1 MAEGDGTPSVTVT
14 AEVDGAARSTQTNV
28 AVRATGGTAKAGVDF
43 VDIGTVTVSIPAGA
57 TRATQSF
64 GFSPIDDDI
73 DEGASETVIL
83 SATAQGLTGSTATL
97 TITDDDGRGI
107 NVSQG
112 AVTVEEDD
120 PSGGTY
126 TVALVSQP
134 AGTVTVRVAVSGN
147 NEVKATPQTLIFTAT
162 DWNAPQTVTVTAEHD
177 DDSQA
182 DSAQIRHTASGADY
196 TGVSAVS
203 VAVTVNDDDIRG
215 VTISHTALKVREGGQ
230 GSYTVVL
237 DTRPTGTVTV
247 TPTVSGDDDVRV
259 SPSTLRFS
267 ASRWNTPLTV
277 TVTGAQDIDQAP
289 DIATIAHTVAGA
301 DYGTEAVQANN
312 IEVTI
317 TDDDV
322 PSTGITISLS
332 TDRVQES
339 GGPIQI
345 TVTGELD
352 ASPALND
359 TTVTLTLG
367 TGTAGDDDFV
377 SIEPVPLTIRTGQTS
392 GSAHVLVTPV
402 ADYIDEGTGETLRL
416 RATTTSTLELRPQTT
431 FEITIE
437 DDDDPASN
445 EITLTVS
452 RQTLG
457 ESAGET
463 QITVT
468 GELNAA
474 PAQSDIIAT
483 LTLEAGSADN
493 DDFEAIEPV
502 RLTIRAGRTS
512 GSARVPVTPVN
523 DRIDEG
529 TGETLRLVAEVS
541 QAPASLVIRQP
552 NVFELTIEDDD
563 EAALVLS
570 RNALTVREGESATYT
585 VRLDSQPT
593 DSVTMTL
600 SATGADAE
608 EVTARPQE
616 LMFTAQDWNTPR
628 TVTVSATKDT
638 DGSDDSAE
646 IGHALD
652 GGGYDDISGEV
663 VVTVDDIDTASRSVQ
678 IAIKPDRVEEDDAT
692 TTVEITA
699 TLNGATRSVATSV
712 DLNANG
718 GTATNGTD
726 FTAITT
732 VMVRIPAGELSAT
745 QTFHFTPIDDS
756 IDEGLSETVIF
767 NATTDGLSV
776 RPATMTIVDNDGR
789 GIELTSTLV
798 EVEEGDANGE
808 TYTVALAT
816 QPTGTV
822 TVRIAVS
829 GNSDI
834 AVTPTSLTFTDSSW
848 STPQPIT
855 ITAAQDD
862 DATHESAELRHTA
875 SGADYGGVRALAL
888 NVEVE
893 DDDIQGVTISKDEV
907 VFEEGGSATY
917 TVVLDTQPTGTVTV
931 RPEIITGG
939 DEDVRTSP
947 ASLSFTRSS
956 WSTAKTVTVS
966 GAQDLDQSDDR
977 TRIEHTVSGAD
988 YGETE
993 VASVEVTVTDDDTA
1007 STQVRLTISTNT
1019 VHESDPRTQITVTGE
1034 VDGSPTHNPIEIE
1047 LKFQDIGQAQA
1058 GRDYEVVQPVTLIIA
1073 TGRTSGTQQIA
1084 MTPVNDRI
1092 DEGDGEKVRLVATT
1106 TSELELAPARSF
1118 DITIEDDDEAGLV
1131 LSHTALTVQEE
1142 GNTSYT
1148 VKLSSQPVR
1157 TVGVVV
1163 EVTGANADNLTI
1175 TPDYLVFTG
1184 TSWNTA
1190 QTVTVEA
1197 GEDPDGDDGR
1207 ATIEHWPDPSYA
1219 KQDVDLEV
1227 TMDDTDL
1234 TSSNVELSLTPAQIT
1249 EDSTTQS
1256 VVLEAA
1262 LDGAARAG
1270 ATAVA
1275 VRVTGGTATPTADFV
1290 DIGTVTVTIPAGQK
1304 SATQTFDFSPV
1315 NDSIDEGLGES
1326 AVFGGTTPGLTVG
1339 TATLTITDD
1348 DGKGIVL
1355 SQSTVNV
1362 TEGADASY
1370 TVALATQPTG
1380 PVTVRV
1386 SVTGNSDVTV
1396 TPNSVEFTASN
1407 WNTPKTVTVN
1417 AAHDGNAAD
1426 DTAELRHA
1434 ASGGGYAG
1442 VTALALTVDVIDD
1455 DTHGVTIST
1464 TTLDVGEGD
1473 QATYTVVLDTEPT
1486 GTVTIQATLAPG
1498 SDEDVHVSPQTLNF
1512 TRSSWN
1518 SAKTVT
1524 VSAREDSDFTVDKAT
1539 IEHSVSGADY
1549 GDESVTAPS
1558 VDVTVSDNDTAS
1570 TQITLSLS
1578 RQAVRE
1584 SDGATPIT
1592 VTADL
1597 DAAPSDEAI
1606 EVTLDLEGS
1615 PGSAQKDTDFEGI
1628 TPVTLAIAAGRT
1640 SASADVVLTPIN
1652 DQIDE
1657 DSGETLRLVAQTNSS
1672 LELTPGSEFEITIE
1686 DDDERALMLSKTWV
1700 TVGEGESTTY
1710 TVKLATQPTATVTV
1724 TLSPSGAGASSLS
1737 TNPQTLTFT
1746 ASSWN
1751 TAETVTVSAAN
1762 DADANDET
1770 GKIVHAAS
1778 GADYA
1783 GLRGELGVTILD
1795 KTGGPIVTGVTI
1807 SPTPPGASAVYAS
1820 PRTKDGLA
1828 ALPANAVHGP
1838 GARLTFTVTFSRAV
1852 NIVPD
1857 ANTGA
1862 APELKIDIFGRPH
1875 TARYSG
1881 GSGTTQLRFGWTVS
1895 RGDYDANGLE
1905 TRAFTENGAKIEDG
1919 TGREANTSGATQ
1931 SNLQAHR
1938 IRGGFYNMRISA
1950 ESTSVREGDELEIR
1964 VTRDEGH
1971 NVDAHA
1977 IVRVTDSGLPEES
1990 KFSLLSFPFYASGGN
2005 ADPAVSRNRITVPG
2019 NSAINDDRTL
2029 AIEII
2034 HSDFRNQWYEIGP
2047 PASVNVA
2054 VTENHLGADA
2064 PVLSVGPAN
2073 AHEVPGA
2080 TLNFEVSLNKTPDG
2094 TVTVDYTTRDGT
2106 ATVADGDYVARSG
2119 TLTFEGTETE
2129 HTVAVE
2135 VLPDAHD
2142 EGRETVWLVLSNPQ
2156 GAVIGR
2162 GENYG
2167 LIHNDGPIPKAWNA
2181 RFGRTVAEQVL
2192 EAVEGRMRAT
2202 PAPGAE
2208 VALAGERIGAQSPDR
2223 GPGQA
2228 EPGSDAEREARRE
2241 EEARRDTQ
2249 RLADWLKGETDP
2261 EEAQRLRSRAVT
2273 PRDLLTGSS
2282 FALTAETAGE
2292 DLVSLWGRGA
2302 VTRFDGREGDLML
2315 DGEVV
2320 TGMLGADWTGG
2331 RWTAGLIVSHST
2343 AEGGYSGAPD
2353 AGDAGSGGNKVEAT
2367 LTGLFPWARHAL
2379 SERLEAWGAAGYGA
2393 GDLTVTPKAP
2403 GTGGD
2408 GPAIHAD
2415 LDLRMAAV
2423 GLRGT
2428 ILDGGADGLT
2438 LIGKTDAM
2446 AVQTAS
2452 GRGRG
2457 TDGGNLEPARATVT
2471 RLRLG
2476 VEASRPV
2483 GLGGGAVLTPGLE
2496 IGVRHDGGDAETGF
2510 GLDLGGGLAL
2520 SDPKRGLQAEL
2531 RGRGLLAHESKG
2543 FRDLGFSGSLAWEGK
2558 PGSDRG
2564 AKLRLTQTVG
2574 GSSAGGADALL
2585 SRTTM
2590 EGLAANDNG
2599 EGGDDELKSRRLELK
2614 FGYGLSAFGDR
2625 FTWTPEAGIGLS
2637 DTGRDYSLG
2646 WRLVRRGSGSD
2657 GGALELSLEA
2667 RRRES
2672 ANDDM
2677 PPVHEVGL
2685 RLTARF

>member
-1 MAEGDGTPSVTVT
+1 M
-14 AEVDGAARSTQTNV
+14 
-28 AVRATGGTAKAGVDF
+28 
-43 VDIGTVTVSIPAGA
+43 
-57 TRATQSF
+57 
-64 GFSPIDDDI
+64 
-73 DEGASETVIL
+73 
-83 SATAQGLTGSTATL
+83 
-97 TITDDDGRGI
+97 
-107 NVSQG
+107 
-112 AVTVEEDD
+112 
-120 PSGGTY
+120 
-126 TVALVSQP
+126 
-134 AGTVTVRVAVSGN
+134 
-147 NEVKATPQTLIFTAT
+147 
-162 DWNAPQTVTVTAEHD
+162 
-177 DDSQA
+177 
-182 DSAQIRHTASGADY
+182 
-196 TGVSAVS
+196 
-203 VAVTVNDDDIRG
+203 
-215 VTISHTALKVREGGQ
+215 
-230 GSYTVVL
+230 
-237 DTRPTGTVTV
+237 
-247 TPTVSGDDDVRV
+247 
-259 SPSTLRFS
+259 
-267 ASRWNTPLTV
+267 
-277 TVTGAQDIDQAP
+277 
-289 DIATIAHTVAGA
+289 
-301 DYGTEAVQANN
+301 
-312 IEVTI
+312 
-317 TDDDV
+317 
-322 PSTGITISLS
+322 
-332 TDRVQES
+332 
-339 GGPIQI
+339 
-345 TVTGELD
+345 
-352 ASPALND
+352 
-359 TTVTLTLG
+359 
-367 TGTAGDDDFV
+367 
-377 SIEPVPLTIRTGQTS
+377 
-392 GSAHVLVTPV
+392 
-402 ADYIDEGTGETLRL
+402 
-416 RATTTSTLELRPQTT
+416 
-431 FEITIE
+431 
-437 DDDDPASN
+437 
-445 EITLTVS
+445 
-452 RQTLG
+452 
-457 ESAGET
+457 
-463 QITVT
+463 
-468 GELNAA
+468 
-474 PAQSDIIAT
+474 
-483 LTLEAGSADN
+483 
-493 DDFEAIEPV
+493 
-502 RLTIRAGRTS
+502 
-512 GSARVPVTPVN
+512 
-523 DRIDEG
+523 
-529 TGETLRLVAEVS
+529 
-541 QAPASLVIRQP
+541 
-552 NVFELTIEDDD
+552 
-563 EAALVLS
+563 
-570 RNALTVREGESATYT
+570 
-585 VRLDSQPT
+585 
-593 DSVTMTL
+593 
-600 SATGADAE
+600 
-608 EVTARPQE
+608 
-616 LMFTAQDWNTPR
+616 
-628 TVTVSATKDT
+628 
-638 DGSDDSAE
+638 
-646 IGHALD
+646 
-652 GGGYDDISGEV
+652 
-663 VVTVDDIDTASRSVQ
+663 
-678 IAIKPDRVEEDDAT
+678 
-692 TTVEITA
+692 
-699 TLNGATRSVATSV
+699 
-712 DLNANG
+712 
-718 GTATNGTD
+718 
-726 FTAITT
+726 
-732 VMVRIPAGELSAT
+732 
-745 QTFHFTPIDDS
+745 
-756 IDEGLSETVIF
+756 
-767 NATTDGLSV
+767 
-776 RPATMTIVDNDGR
+776 
-789 GIELTSTLV
+789 
-798 EVEEGDANGE
+798 
-808 TYTVALAT
+808 
-816 QPTGTV
+816 
-822 TVRIAVS
+822 
-829 GNSDI
+829 
-834 AVTPTSLTFTDSSW
+834 
-848 STPQPIT
+848 
-855 ITAAQDD
+855 
-862 DATHESAELRHTA
+862 
-875 SGADYGGVRALAL
+875 
-888 NVEVE
+888 
-893 DDDIQGVTISKDEV
+893 
-907 VFEEGGSATY
+907 
-917 TVVLDTQPTGTVTV
+917 
-931 RPEIITGG
+931 
-939 DEDVRTSP
+939 
-947 ASLSFTRSS
+947 
-956 WSTAKTVTVS
+956 
-966 GAQDLDQSDDR
+966 
-977 TRIEHTVSGAD
+977 
-988 YGETE
+988 
-993 VASVEVTVTDDDTA
+993 
-1007 STQVRLTISTNT
+1007 
-1019 VHESDPRTQITVTGE
+1019 
-1034 VDGSPTHNPIEIE
+1034 
-1047 LKFQDIGQAQA
+1047 
-1058 GRDYEVVQPVTLIIA
+1058 
-1073 TGRTSGTQQIA
+1073 
-1084 MTPVNDRI
+1084 
-1092 DEGDGEKVRLVATT
+1092 
-1106 TSELELAPARSF
+1106 
-1118 DITIEDDDEAGLV
+1118 
-1131 LSHTALTVQEE
+1131 
-1142 GNTSYT
+1142 
-1148 VKLSSQPVR
+1148 
-1157 TVGVVV
+1157 
-1163 EVTGANADNLTI
+1163 
-1175 TPDYLVFTG
+1175 
-1184 TSWNTA
+1184 
-1190 QTVTVEA
+1190 
-1197 GEDPDGDDGR
+1197 
-1207 ATIEHWPDPSYA
+1207 
-1219 KQDVDLEV
+1219 
-1227 TMDDTDL
+1227 
-1234 TSSNVELSLTPAQIT
+1234 
-1249 EDSTTQS
+1249 
-1256 VVLEAA
+1256 
-1262 LDGAARAG
+1262 
-1270 ATAVA
+1270 
-1275 VRVTGGTATPTADFV
+1275 
-1290 DIGTVTVTIPAGQK
+1290 
-1304 SATQTFDFSPV
+1304 
-1315 NDSIDEGLGES
+1315 
-1326 AVFGGTTPGLTVG
+1326 
-1339 TATLTITDD
+1339 
-1348 DGKGIVL
+1348 
-1355 SQSTVNV
+1355 
-1362 TEGADASY
+1362 
-1370 TVALATQPTG
+1370 
-1380 PVTVRV
+1380 
-1386 SVTGNSDVTV
+1386 
-1396 TPNSVEFTASN
+1396 
-1407 WNTPKTVTVN
+1407 
-1417 AAHDGNAAD
+1417 
-1426 DTAELRHA
+1426 
-1434 ASGGGYAG
+1434 
-1442 VTALALTVDVIDD
+1442 
-1455 DTHGVTIST
+1455 
-1464 TTLDVGEGD
+1464 
-1473 QATYTVVLDTEPT
+1473 
-1486 GTVTIQATLAPG
+1486 
-1498 SDEDVHVSPQTLNF
+1498 
-1512 TRSSWN
+1512 
-1518 SAKTVT
+1518 
-1524 VSAREDSDFTVDKAT
+1524 SAREDGDFTVDKAT

-1628 TPVTLAIAAGRT
+1628 TPVTLTIAAGRT

-1762 DADANDET
+1762 DADANDDT
-1770 GKIVHAAS
+1770 GEIVHAAS

-1862 APELKIDIFGRPH
+1862 APELKLDIFGRPH

-2005 ADPAVSRNRITVPG
+2005 ADPAVSRNLITVPG

-2181 RFGRTVAEQVL
+2181 HFGRTVAEQVL

-2208 VALAGERIGAQSPDR
+2208 VALAGERIGVQSSDR

-2249 RLADWLKGETDP
+2249 RLAGWLQGETDP

-2282 FALTAETAGE
+2282 FALTAETAGK
-2292 DLVSLWGRGA
+2292 DLVSLWGRAA

-2353 AGDAGSGGNKVEAT
+2353 AGDAGSGGKVEAT

-2393 GDLTVTPKAP
+2393 GELTVTPKAP

-2476 VEASRPV
+2476 LEAVRPV
-2483 GLGGGAVLTPGLE
+2483 GLGGGATLTPRLE
-2496 IGVRHDGGDAETGF
+2496 IGVRHDGGDAETGV

-2558 PGSDRG
+2558 SGSDRG

-2574 GSSAGGADALL
+2574 GSSSGGADALL

-2625 FTWTPEAGIGLS
+2625 FTWTPEVGVGLS

-2646 WRLVRRGSGSD
+2646 WRLVLGGSGSD
-2657 GGALELSLEA
+2657 GGSLELSFEA

-2672 ANDDM
+2672 ANDDTD
-2677 PPVHEVGL
+2677 PVHEVGL